1 MTDYVALSY
10 ALVILFLVLV
20 ALYALAY
27 PTLIAPR
34 FFKADVDA
42 LKDVASFITARS
54 TQSRWRI
61 AFSFYAGSVGAWAI
75 TTPAN
80 YASFAGWVGMVA
92 YAAACGLPI
101 LVLGLYGHKV
111 KEMYPTAGSLGE
123 VMTLRYGPVMKGC
136 AVVVALFNMA
146 IFMLAEFTTIGALFQ
161 DFVGTKN
168 YPIIIVMAI
177 LTTAYS
183 CYGGLLVSIVTD
195 QIQAGVS
202 LLFLLVLSI
211 YVWANFDQPLVE
223 GFGELKPL
231 LGVND
236 AGLGAIYVMP
246 ASLMAATLFNEG
258 MWQRVW
264 AAEDRRAL
272 QHGAIGG
279 CCAVIV
285 AIFLYG
291 LFGFIACWGGLVDYA
306 TTNVNLYLF
315 QVFKTSPEQPANSV
329 VDSGIEVLTLILA
342 LVMSESA
349 IDSLQNGISATISST
364 FLRGKPLIY
373 ARVVVLLINI
383 IIIPFAL
390 ANYNVLSLF
399 LSANMLGCCWF
410 LPVLAG
416 GFWDTPTGRRVYSE
430 TTVVLGSCATI
441 LLVTIYGI
449 VDGPRQCASLANAGV
464 LWEPYHD
471 VCQCASAAQL
481 GELPLEVTGKVNCGA
496 AGAHWTWVG
505 QPYMWEYFLFVSG
518 VSFGLVTLFG
528 LINLFV
534 LPDTLPGLTDVLGL
548 SHLRDVKPVQ
558 LDVAQT
564 KDTMMPVMAP
574 AGAPPMGV
582 VGYPQFAPG
591 FMPHPY
597 GQQFAPQYGGMP
609 YGAPPMGMGM
619 GMGMPPPMFG
629 NNNMM
634 MQPQYGQFQSG
645 MA

>member
-1 MTDYVALSY
+1 
-10 ALVILFLVLV
+10 
-20 ALYALAY
+20 
-27 PTLIAPR
+27 
-34 FFKADVDA
+34 
-42 LKDVASFITARS
+42 
-54 TQSRWRI
+54 
-61 AFSFYAGSVGAWAI
+61 
-75 TTPAN
+75 
-80 YASFAGWVGMVA
+80 
-92 YAAACGLPI
+92 
-101 LVLGLYGHKV
+101 
-111 KEMYPTAGSLGE
+111 MYPTAGSLGE

-315 QVFKTSPEQPANSV
+315 QVRWLPCIPLCAPPCKRGEGERREMPQTVLGGVRKRVRGQAPVTTHIPLILICESSCERRNMCLLSTEDLVHVTAALHTTMPCSPALPVLLVTPKPFCGCACLRVSRMEQVFKTSPEQPANSV

-364 FLRGKPLIY
+364 FLHGKPLMY

-534 LPDTLPGLTDVLGL
+534 LPDTLPGITDVLGL

>member
-1 MTDYVALSY
+1 
-10 ALVILFLVLV
+10 
-20 ALYALAY
+20 
-27 PTLIAPR
+27 
-34 FFKADVDA
+34 
-42 LKDVASFITARS
+42 
-54 TQSRWRI
+54 
-61 AFSFYAGSVGAWAI
+61 
-75 TTPAN
+75 
-80 YASFAGWVGMVA
+80 
-92 YAAACGLPI
+92 
-101 LVLGLYGHKV
+101 
-111 KEMYPTAGSLGE
+111 MYPTAGSLGE

-315 QVFKTSPEQPANSV
+315 QVRWLPCIPLCAPPCKRGEGERREMPQTVLGGVRKRVRGQAPVTTHIPLILICESSCERRNMCLLSTEDLVHVTAALHTTMPCSPALPVLLVTPKPFCGCACLRVSRMEQVFKTSPEQPANSV

-534 LPDTLPGLTDVLGL
+534 LPDTLPGITDVLGL

>member
-1 MTDYVALSY
+1 M
-10 ALVILFLVLV
+10 
-20 ALYALAY
+20 
-27 PTLIAPR
+27 
-34 FFKADVDA
+34 
-42 LKDVASFITARS
+42 
-54 TQSRWRI
+54 
-61 AFSFYAGSVGAWAI
+61 
-75 TTPAN
+75 
-80 YASFAGWVGMVA
+80 
-92 YAAACGLPI
+92 
-101 LVLGLYGHKV
+101 
-111 KEMYPTAGSLGE
+111 E
-123 VMTLRYGPVMKGC
+123 
-136 AVVVALFNMA
+136 
-146 IFMLAEFTTIGALFQ
+146 
-161 DFVGTKN
+161 
-168 YPIIIVMAI
+168 
-177 LTTAYS
+177 
-183 CYGGLLVSIVTD
+183 
-195 QIQAGVS
+195 
-202 LLFLLVLSI
+202 
-211 YVWANFDQPLVE
+211 
-223 GFGELKPL
+223 
-231 LGVND
+231 
-236 AGLGAIYVMP
+236 
-246 ASLMAATLFNEG
+246 
-258 MWQRVW
+258 
-264 AAEDRRAL
+264 
-272 QHGAIGG
+272 
-279 CCAVIV
+279 
-285 AIFLYG
+285 
-291 LFGFIACWGGLVDYA
+291 
-306 TTNVNLYLF
+306 

-364 FLRGKPLIY
+364 FLHGKPLMY

-534 LPDTLPGLTDVLGL
+534 LPDTLPGITDVLGL

>member
-1 MTDYVALSY
+1 MTDYIALSY
-10 ALVILFLVLV
+10 ALVILVLVLV

-27 PTLIAPR
+27 PTVIAPR
-34 FFKADVDA
+34 FFQADVNA
-42 LKDVASFITARS
+42 LKDFESFITARS

-80 YASFAGWVGMVA
+80 YASFAGWVGMLA
-92 YAAACGLPI
+92 YAVACGLPI
-101 LVLGLYGHKV
+101 LVLAFYGHKV
-111 KEMYPTAGSLGE
+111 KEMYPAAGSLGD
-123 VMTLRYGPVMKGC
+123 VMTMRYGPVMKGC
-136 AVVVALFNMA
+136 AVIVALFNMA

-161 DFVGTKN
+161 DFVGSKN

-195 QIQAGVS
+195 QIQALVS
-202 LLFLLVLSI
+202 LGFLVILSI

-223 GFGELKPL
+223 GFGDLKPL

-279 CCAVIV
+279 CCAVIT

-306 TTNVNLYLF
+306 NTNVNLYLF
-315 QVFKTSPEQPANSV
+315 QVFKTSPEQPPNSS

-349 IDSLQNGISATISST
+349 IDSLQNGISATISTT
-364 FLRGKPLIY
+364 FLRGKPLLY
-373 ARVVVLLINI
+373 ARAVVLVINV

-410 LPVLAG
+410 LPLLAG
-416 GFWDTPTGRRVYSE
+416 GFWDTPTGRKVYSE

-449 VDGPRQCASLANAGV
+449 ADGPRQCASLANAGV

-471 VCQCASAAQL
+471 VCQCATAAQL
-481 GELPLEVTGKVNCGA
+481 GELALEVTGSVNCGA
-496 AGAHWTWVG
+496 AGANWAWVG
-505 QPYMWEYFLFVSG
+505 QPYMWEYFLFVSF
-518 VSFGLVTLFG
+518 VSFGLVTLLG
-528 LINLFV
+528 LINLQ
-534 LPDTLPGLTDVLGL
+534 LPDNLPGITDVLGL
-548 SHLRDVKPVQ
+548 SALRYVKPSDSDGEPTKV
-558 LDVAQT
+558 VA
-564 KDTMMPVMAP
+564 DTMMPVMAP
-574 AGAPPMGV
+574 TLAPTMMMTGV
-582 VGYPQFAPG
+582 TGFPQPG
-591 FMPHPY
+591 FMMPH
-597 GQQFAPQYGGMP
+597 GQPFVPPYGGMP
-609 YGAPPMGMGM
+609 YGAPPMGM
-619 GMGMPPPMFG
+619 PPQMYG
-629 NNNMM
+629 NMM
-634 MQPQYGQFQSG
+634 MQPQFGQYTVQSG
-645 MA
+645 IA

>member
-1 MTDYVALSY
+1 
-10 ALVILFLVLV
+10 
-20 ALYALAY
+20 
-27 PTLIAPR
+27 
-34 FFKADVDA
+34 
-42 LKDVASFITARS
+42 
-54 TQSRWRI
+54 
-61 AFSFYAGSVGAWAI
+61 
-75 TTPAN
+75 
-80 YASFAGWVGMVA
+80 
-92 YAAACGLPI
+92 
-101 LVLGLYGHKV
+101 
-111 KEMYPTAGSLGE
+111 MYPTAGSLGE

-236 AGLGAIYVMP
+236 TGLGAIYVMP

-315 QVFKTSPEQPANSV
+315 QVRWLPCIPLCAPPCKRGEGERREMPQTVLGGVRKRVRGQAPVTTHIPLILICESSCERRNMCLLSTEDLVHVTAALHTTMPCSPALPVLLVTPKPFCGCACLRVSRMEQVFKTSPEQPANSV

-464 LWEPYHD
+464 LWKPYHD

-534 LPDTLPGLTDVLGL
+534 LPDTLPGITDVLGL